1 MPPSTAGGVALTIWP
16 NFGTRPSRI
25 ATIAATK
32 YAAVE

>member
-1 MPPSTAGGVALTIWP
+1 MPPSTAGGVAFTMAP
-16 NFGTRPSRI
+16 NFGITPSRM